1 MAIYHM
7 HAKTITRSKGQSAT
21 ASAAYRSGEVIRDMT
36 TGQTHDYTAKRG
48 IVHTEILLPAEAPER
63 LKDRQ
68 LIWNLAEASETRKNS
83 QVAREIEIALP
94 SELSRTEQIDLV
106 REYAGVF
113 TRDGMIADVC
123 IHDKDDG
130 NPHAHIMLT
139 TREWDNDRATF
150 GTKRRDWNDRSK
162 LEEWREAW
170 ATMTNDALE
179 RIGSNERIDHRTLE
193 AQGIDREPTIHHSN
207 RRDLKEI
214 NKEIKERN
222 ANRAAM
228 RDELA
233 DIDAEISAIDDAE
246 RAAREEEAK
255 RPRTRQ
261 EQLAA
266 LDDRIVEISK
276 QIDAN
281 KQRIDELTE
290 RREQGAKDLPS
301 TDIELK
307 EAQARAEEK
316 KQAYQ
321 DIYDDAEERLNKFF
335 YGGEDVARKGI
346 INSIKKSLG
355 FEYYVDVEA
364 TSEAIEEAKKE
375 QGDAKKK
382 IDEIDKDLEKEEAA
396 IMRKARARYDDL
408 HKQESEE
415 RAKLERENGELGS
428 ERMRSVHERNTLDN
442 RIKQLDMIRANLEIV
457 DRGSPIGTKEHR
469 EELEAANYLRKVR
482 MMAAKSEARD
492 DEILKMLQ
500 PQAEQIKKLTAEY
513 DEQKKARSKSRD
525 DFERD

>member
-7 HAKTITRSKGQSAT
+7 HVKVISRTKSAGRT
-21 ASAAYRSGEVIRDMT
+21 APAAAAYRAGEKIQERA
-36 TGQTHDYTAKRG
+36 TGITHDYTRKGG
-48 IVHTEILLPAEAPER
+48 IVHSEILLPAGAPER
-63 LKDRQ
+63 LRDRAT
-68 LIWNLAEASETRKNS
+68 LWNDAEAAEKRVNS
-83 QVAREIEIALP
+83 RVAREVEIALP
-94 SELSRTEQIDLV
+94 AELSRAEQVELV
-106 REYAGVF
+106 REYARLFV
-113 TRDGMIADVC
+113 RDGMCADVS
-123 IHDKDDG
+123 IHDKNDG
-130 NPHAHIMLT
+130 NPHAHMLLT
-139 TREWDNDRATF
+139 TREIDAKS
-150 GTKRRDWNDRSK
+150 GEIGQKRRDWNDREK
-162 LEEWREAW
+162 LESWREAW
-170 ATMTNDALE
+170 ATLTNAALE
-179 RIGSNERIDHRTLE
+179 RAGIDARIDHRTLD
-193 AQGIDREPTIHHSN
+193 AQGIERRPTIHTG
-207 RRDLKEI
+207 RDPEKLKA
-214 NKEIKERN
+214 NAEIKEDN
-222 ANRAAM
+222 ARIEEINAQLE
-228 RDELA
+228 ELK
-233 DIDAEISAIDDAE
+233 AE
-246 RAAREEEAK
+246 REAEAK
-255 RPRTRQ
+255 RPRTHQ
-261 EQLAA
+261 EQIAA
-266 LDDRIVEISK
+266 LDKRIEEIGK

-281 KQRIDELTE
+281 KRRIDELTE

-415 RAKLERENGELGS
+415 RAKLEQENCELGP
-428 ERMRSVHERNTLDN
+428 ERLRCVHERNTLDN
-442 RIKQLDMIRANLEIV
+442 RIKRLDKIRDDLAIV
-457 DRGSPIGTKEHR
+457 DRGSPIGTKER
-469 EELEAANYLRKVR
+469 SEELEAANNLRKIR
-482 MMAAKSEARD
+482 MMAEKSEPRD

-513 DEQKKARSKSRD
+513 DEQRKKARRRD